1 MLPSVPTRWW
11 RAQGRSLPRARFAS
25 HNESSETPLG
35 SLLAGEHRDVVVH
48 DPVSADTG
56 GIANLP
62 VG

>member
-1 MLPSVPTRWW
+1 
-11 RAQGRSLPRARFAS
+11 
-25 HNESSETPLG
+25 
-35 SLLAGEHRDVVVH
+35 LAGEHRDVVVH